1 MSDAVAALAPH
12 FFQVAYV
19 VRDLGAAEEW
29 FKKVWG
35 VPVFVRM
42 ENMSFPA
49 TSTYRGKPSASS
61 MSIALGYAKETQI
74 ELIQPLT
81 GPSLY
86 TDFLDAKGPGLHHVA
101 FAVPDFAEAVA
112 GLKAHGLEALIEGH
126 FDTGTDFAYFDCS
139 AAGASVVEILGF
151 TAETW
156 QFMERLKAGNPFG

>member
-1 MSDAVAALAPH
+1 MTDALAALAPH

-19 VRDLGAAEEW
+19 VRDLPAAEEW

-35 VPVFVRM
+35 VPLFVRS

-49 TSTYRGKPSASS
+49 TSTYRGKPSVSS
-61 MSIALGYAKETQI
+61 MSLSLGFARETNV

-101 FAVPDFAEAVA
+101 FSVPDFAGAVA
-112 GLKAHGLEALIEGH
+112 GLKAQGLEALLEGH
-126 FDTGTDFAYFDCS
+126 LDSGTDFAYFDCE
-139 AAGASVVEILGF
+139 AAGASVIEILGF
-151 TAETW
+151 PEATL
-156 QFMERLKAGNPFG
+156 QFLDRLKSGNLG